1 MRSLVRVHTTS
12 LCVMPEVS
20 PLTTCEDRLNRASS
34 VFPDSPI
41 ESGNDDYVALLIF
54 SLVTVI
60 PACRESFFKE
70 GCRTSRHDKVCND
83 TERCAKIYD
92 AMYSMYRR
100 K

>member
-12 LCVMPEVS
+12 LCVMPEV
-20 PLTTCEDRLNRASS
+20 LNRASS

-41 ESGNDDYVALLIF
+41 ESGNDDYVALLMF

-83 TERCAKIYD
+83 TERCAKIKD
-92 AMYSMYRR
+92 I
-100 K
+100 